1 MRHPYFI
8 TKGLFTFVTVVTVLT
23 ANPGIVLTAQAA
35 ESAGVPEVTEITI
48 FAAAS
53 TTNAITEINTLFE
66 SRGLGRTTVAFAAS
80 STLAKQIDMGAP
92 ADIYL
97 SANQKWMDFLAEK
110 GMIDAG
116 SRFDLLGNCLVLI
129 APSRSRLG
137 EIAIVKGIA
146 LADLLGQGR
155 LAMGDPAHVP
165 AGIYGQQALVS
176 LGVWDAVAPKLAPT
190 KDVRTALMLVER
202 EECPLGLVYATD
214 AAISAKVRVVG
225 VFPKNC
231 HPAIS
236 YPVAVIDGRQG
247 EAPRQY
253 LNFLK
258 TPEARIIFEK
268 YGFSV
273 N

>member
-1 MRHPYFI
+1 MCHPYFI
-8 TKGLFTFVTVVTVLT
+8 TRCLLTFVTVVTVLT
-23 ANPGIVLTAQAA
+23 ANPGIVRPARAT
-35 ESAGVPEVTEITI
+35 ESAGVTEITI

-80 STLAKQIDMGAP
+80 SALAKQIDMGAP
-92 ADIYL
+92 ADIFL
-97 SANQKWMDFLAEK
+97 SANQKWMDFLAKK

-116 SRFDLLGNCLVLI
+116 SRFDLLGNRLVLI

-137 EIAIVKGIA
+137 EIAIVKGFG
-146 LADLLGQGR
+146 LTGLLGQGR

-165 AGIYGQQALVS
+165 AGIYGQQALVG
-176 LGVWDAVAPKLAPT
+176 LGVWDAVAPKIAPT

-202 EECPLGLVYATD
+202 GECPLGLVYATD
-214 AAISAKVRVVG
+214 AAISNKVRMLG

-247 EAPRQY
+247 KGPRQY
-253 LNFLK
+253 LNFLT